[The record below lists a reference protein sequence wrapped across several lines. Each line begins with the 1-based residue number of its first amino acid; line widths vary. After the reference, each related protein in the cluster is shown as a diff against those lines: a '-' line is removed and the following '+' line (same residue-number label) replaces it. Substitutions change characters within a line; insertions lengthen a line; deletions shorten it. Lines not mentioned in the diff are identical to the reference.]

1 MREEWYN
8 IKRGNFYFGKSGN
21 FYFGL
26 THSSEK
32 KIKKPLRVPARREQP
47 LSKTTCRTTK
57 TTLTTIGR
65 FSRST

>member
-26 THSSEK
+26 TIDNK
-32 KIKKPLRVPARREQP
+32 
-47 LSKTTCRTTK
+47 
-57 TTLTTIGR
+57 
-65 FSRST
+65 

>member
-26 THSSEK
+26 TCDCPDFQPK
-32 KIKKPLRVPARREQP
+32 KLD
-47 LSKTTCRTTK
+47 S
-57 TTLTTIGR
+57 
-65 FSRST
+65 

>member
-26 THSSEK
+26 TGDFNGLIEGG
-32 KIKKPLRVPARREQP
+32 RRLVRPQEDIFNA
-47 LSKTTCRTTK
+47 SF
-57 TTLTTIGR
+57 G
-65 FSRST
+65 

>member
-26 THSSEK
+26 TDKRNQEK
-32 KIKKPLRVPARREQP
+32 N
-47 LSKTTCRTTK
+47 
-57 TTLTTIGR
+57 
-65 FSRST
+65 FSRVI

>member
-26 THSSEK
+26 TLK
-32 KIKKPLRVPARREQP
+32 RLIKD
-47 LSKTTCRTTK
+47 
-57 TTLTTIGR
+57 
-65 FSRST
+65 

>member
-26 THSSEK
+26 TSEL
-32 KIKKPLRVPARREQP
+32 ISEN
-47 LSKTTCRTTK
+47 
-57 TTLTTIGR
+57 
-65 FSRST
+65 

>member
-26 THSSEK
+26 TLK
-32 KIKKPLRVPARREQP
+32 K
-47 LSKTTCRTTK
+47 
-57 TTLTTIGR
+57 
-65 FSRST
+65 

>member
-26 THSSEK
+26 TTIRSLIEK
-32 KIKKPLRVPARREQP
+32 KVY
-47 LSKTTCRTTK
+47 
-57 TTLTTIGR
+57 
-65 FSRST
+65 